1 MTGSQIAA
9 AVRDAKP
16 RLLEGFAAPDVNAV
30 LSAASVRRLAANYVV
45 THQGDPASHVFLLVS
60 GRARHFFVTPDG
72 QRTLLLWLPPGEIF
86 GGAAFLYKPQDY
98 VVSTETVRTSTALV
112 WDRATI
118 RNLAQR
124 YPRMLENA
132 LLIMFDYLVAYRGIH
147 TSLICHNARERLAH
161 VLGNLATGIG
171 HRVPAGVELD
181 VRNEELANE
190 ANVTL
195 FTASRLLSE
204 WQRQGLVEKS
214 RGKIVVRSPERF
226 TASAV

>member
-1 MTGSQIAA
+1 MAGSHIATV
-9 AVRDAKP
+9 VRELKP
-16 RLLEGFAAPDVNAV
+16 RLLVGFSPDDVDVV
-30 LSAASVRRLAANYVV
+30 LSAAAIQRLQANSVV
-45 THQGDPASHVFLLVS
+45 THQGDPATHLFLLVS

-72 QRTLLLWLPPGEIF
+72 QKTLLLWLPPGEIF
-86 GGAAFLYKPQDY
+86 GGATFLFSPQDY
-98 VVSTETVRTSTALV
+98 IVSTETVKASTALV
-112 WDRATI
+112 WDRRTI
-118 RNLAQR
+118 RDLAQR

-147 TSLICHNARERLAH
+147 TSLVCNNARERLAQ

-171 HRVPAGVELD
+171 HKVPAGVELD

-204 WQRQGLVEKS
+204 WQRQGLVVKS

-226 TASAV
+226 ISSAV